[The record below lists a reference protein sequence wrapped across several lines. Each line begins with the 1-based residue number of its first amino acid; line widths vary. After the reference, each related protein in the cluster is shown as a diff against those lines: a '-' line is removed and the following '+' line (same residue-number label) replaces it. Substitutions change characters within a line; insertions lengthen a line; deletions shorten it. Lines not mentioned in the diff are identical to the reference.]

1 MKFAELGLS
10 EPILRAVGA
19 AGYTEPTP
27 IQAHAIPH
35 VLAGSD
41 VLGLAQTGTG
51 KTAAFA
57 LPILHRLGQS
67 TQPRQDRGRRI
78 RVLVL
83 SPTRELALQIA
94 ENFDQYGA
102 ETGLRLAVVLG
113 GVDQNRQTQALR
125 RGVDILV
132 ATPGRLLDLMD
143 QGYIDLAWLEV
154 LVLDEADRMLDMG
167 FMPSVRRVISQLPAK
182 RQSLLFSATMPSEVR
197 QLAEEILRE
206 PVRIRV
212 APVKATT
219 ELIEQS
225 VFHVDRRR
233 KPQLLAHLIMGGQV
247 TRALVFTRTKRGADR
262 VARQLGKAGIR
273 AEAIHGD
280 KTQSSRQ
287 RVLASFKSNRPPVL
301 VATDLA
307 ARGIDVDAISHVFNY
322 DLPEQPETYVHRI
335 GRTGRAGAS
344 GRAIAFCDAE
354 TRDLLRGIE
363 RLIGQKLAIEENHPE
378 YKELLPEQQPVQQ
391 HGGQKRSGQPAGNSR
406 SRSGSRSGG
415 GSGRSASSNA
425 RSGSGNHSRAAGGA
439 RTSSGGGSRSAGKS
453 DGRPS
458 GQPSGASN
466 GARSK
471 PSGRKPA
478 RPVQATAQSH
488 ASGQRQGEGSR
499 DSQAAAGTGSAAKKK
514 RRARRGKR
522 RSNEMGYVSAGR

>member
-41 VLGLAQTGTG
+41 VLGMAQTGTG

-94 ENFDQYGA
+94 ENFEQYGS

-132 ATPGRLLDLMD
+132 ATPGRLLDLID

-167 FMPSVRRVISQLPAK
+167 FIPSVRRVIAQLPAK
-182 RQSLLFSATMPSEVR
+182 RQSLLFSATMPGEVR
-197 QLAEEILRE
+197 QLAEEILSD

-219 ELIEQS
+219 ELIGQS
-225 VFHVDRRR
+225 VYLVDRRR
-233 KPQLLAHLIMGGQV
+233 KPQLLAHLLQAGPV

-273 AEAIHGD
+273 AESIHGD

-287 RVLASFKSNRPPVL
+287 RALASFKSNRPPVL

-335 GRTGRAGAS
+335 GRTGRAGAT
-344 GRAIAFCDAE
+344 GRAVAFCDAE
-354 TRDLLRGIE
+354 TRDLLRAIE
-363 RLIGQKLAIEENHPE
+363 RLIGQKLTVENDHPE
-378 YKELLPEQQPVQQ
+378 YKELPPEQHNSQQ
-391 HGGQKRSGQPAGNSR
+391 HSGQQAGHSHSRGNARAGGGSSR
-406 SRSGSRSGG
+406 SRSG
-415 GSGRSASSNA
+415 N
-425 RSGSGNHSRAAGGA
+425 NSRAAGSA
-439 RTSSGGGSRSAGKS
+439 RTSGGARSGGKS
-453 DGRPS
+453 NGRPS
-458 GQPSGASN
+458 NAPS
-466 GARSK
+466 K
-471 PSGRKPA
+471 TSGRKPA
-478 RPVQATAQSH
+478 RPAKAAAPPTHSEA
-488 ASGQRQGEGSR
+488 SR
-499 DSQAAAGTGSAAKKK
+499 DSQASSPESSPPAKK

-522 RSNEMGYVSAGR
+522 RANEMGYVSAGR

>member
-19 AGYTEPTP
+19 AGYTTPTP

-57 LPILHRLGQS
+57 LPILHRL
-67 TQPRQDRGRRI
+67 TQGSEPRQSRGRRI
-78 RVLVL
+78 RALVL

-94 ENFDQYGA
+94 ENFEQYGA
-102 ETGLRLAVVLG
+102 ETGLRQAVVLG
-113 GVDQNRQTQALR
+113 GVDQNRQTPALR

-132 ATPGRLLDLMD
+132 ATPGRLLDLIE
-143 QGYIDLAWLEV
+143 QGFIDLAWLEV

-167 FMPSVRRVISQLPAK
+167 FLPSVRRIVAQLPVE
-182 RQSLLFSATMPSEVR
+182 RQTLLFSATMPGEVR
-197 QLAEEILRE
+197 QLAEQILRK

-212 APVKATT
+212 APVRATT

-225 VFHVDRRR
+225 VFMVERRQ
-233 KPQLLAHLIMGGQV
+233 KVHLLVHQLKTWPV

-262 VARQLGKAGIR
+262 VARQLGKSGVR

-287 RVLASFKSNRPPVL
+287 RALASFKSNRPPVL

-307 ARGIDVDAISHVFNY
+307 ARGIDVDAISHVINY

-335 GRTGRAGAS
+335 GRTGRAGAA
-344 GRAIAFCDAE
+344 GRALAFCDAE
-354 TRDLLRGIE
+354 TRDLLPAIE
-363 RLIGQKLAIEENHPE
+363 RLVGQRLKVETDHPV
-378 YKELLPEQQPVQQ
+378 YKELPPQVPNAPRRAQAQHSRGRQQLRGGTSKSSPRPQTGRAKAKAREASRPAKAGTPATSGANEPARDRP
-391 HGGQKRSGQPAGNSR
+391 HGGQRDAL
-406 SRSGSRSGG
+406 
-415 GSGRSASSNA
+415 
-425 RSGSGNHSRAAGGA
+425 
-439 RTSSGGGSRSAGKS
+439 
-453 DGRPS
+453 
-458 GQPSGASN
+458 
-466 GARSK
+466 
-471 PSGRKPA
+471 PA
-478 RPVQATAQSH
+478 R
-488 ASGQRQGEGSR
+488 
-499 DSQAAAGTGSAAKKK
+499 AAKK
-514 RRARRGKR
+514 RRSRRGKR
-522 RSNEMGYVSAGR
+522 RASGAGYAATVSR

>member
-94 ENFDQYGA
+94 ENFEQYGS

-182 RQSLLFSATMPSEVR
+182 RQSLLFSATMPGEVR
-197 QLAEEILRE
+197 KLAEEILRE

-219 ELIEQS
+219 ELIGQS
-225 VFHVDRRR
+225 VYMVDRRR
-233 KPQLLAHLIMGGQV
+233 KPQLLAHLIMAGQV

-287 RVLASFKSNRPPVL
+287 RALASFKSNRPPVL

-335 GRTGRAGAS
+335 GRTGRAGAT
-344 GRAIAFCDAE
+344 GQAIAFCDAE

-363 RLIGQKLAIEENHPE
+363 RLIGQKLAVEDNHPE
-378 YKELLPEQQPVQQ
+378 YKELPPEQHNAQN
-391 HGGQKRSGQPAGNSR
+391 GEQKRSGQPAGNSR
-406 SRSGSRSGG
+406 SRSSSRSGS
-415 GSGRSASSNA
+415 GSGRSGSGKG
-425 RSGSGNHSRAAGGA
+425 RSGSGNSRTSGGA
-439 RTSSGGGSRSAGKS
+439 RSGAKS
-453 DGRPS
+453 HGRPS
-458 GQPSGASN
+458 GAPS
-466 GARSK
+466 K
-471 PSGRKPA
+471 TSGRKPA
-478 RPVQATAQSH
+478 HPAQATTQP
-488 ASGQRQGEGSR
+488 ASEGSR
-499 DSQAAAGTGSAAKKK
+499 DSQASSSTGSLPKKK

>member
-35 VLAGSD
+35 VLAGND

-57 LPILHRLGQS
+57 LPILHRLTQS

-94 ENFDQYGA
+94 ENFEQYGA
-102 ETGLRLAVVLG
+102 ETGLRQAVVLG
-113 GVDQNRQTQALR
+113 GVDQNRQTPALR

-132 ATPGRLLDLMD
+132 ATPGRLLDLIE

-167 FMPSVRRVISQLPAK
+167 FLPSVRRIVAQLPNE
-182 RQSLLFSATMPSEVR
+182 RQTLLFSATMPAEVR
-197 QLAEEILRE
+197 QLAEQILHK

-212 APVKATT
+212 APVRATT
-219 ELIEQS
+219 ELIGQS
-225 VFHVDRRR
+225 VYLVERAQ
-233 KPQLLAHLIMGGQV
+233 KVQLLVHVLKTQSV

-262 VARQLGKAGIR
+262 VARQLGKAGVR

-287 RVLASFKSNRPPVL
+287 RALASFKSPRPPVL

-335 GRTGRAGAS
+335 GRTGRAGAT

-354 TRDLLRGIE
+354 TRDLLPGIE
-363 RLIGQKLAIEENHPE
+363 RLIGQRLTVETDHPE
-378 YKELLPEQQPVQQ
+378 YQAVSTSQLAGRRPPAAHRRTTSPPAAGHNGRPSAGARKKRRPAAAPKKPTHHKSARAAKPVAQ
-391 HGGQKRSGQPAGNSR
+391 G
-406 SRSGSRSGG
+406 
-415 GSGRSASSNA
+415 GRS
-425 RSGSGNHSRAAGGA
+425 SRDAQ
-439 RTSSGGGSRSAGKS
+439 GGSRPGSKEGSAT
-453 DGRPS
+453 
-458 GQPSGASN
+458 
-466 GARSK
+466 
-471 PSGRKPA
+471 A
-478 RPVQATAQSH
+478 RPT
-488 ASGQRQGEGSR
+488 
-499 DSQAAAGTGSAAKKK
+499 KK

-522 RSNEMGYVSAGR
+522 RAGELAYASLGR

>member
-41 VLGLAQTGTG
+41 VLGMAQTGTG

-94 ENFDQYGA
+94 ENFEQYGS
-102 ETGLRLAVVLG
+102 ETGLRQAVVLG

-167 FMPSVRRVISQLPAK
+167 FIPSVRRVIAQLPAK
-182 RQSLLFSATMPSEVR
+182 RQTLLFSATMPGEVR
-197 QLAEEILRE
+197 QLAEEILSD

-219 ELIEQS
+219 ELIGQS
-225 VFHVDRRR
+225 VYLVDRRR
-233 KPQLLAHLIMGGQV
+233 KPQLLAHLIMSGAV

-287 RVLASFKSNRPPVL
+287 RALASFKSNRPPVL

-335 GRTGRAGAS
+335 GRTGRAGAT
-344 GRAIAFCDAE
+344 GRAVAFCDAE

-363 RLIGQKLAIEENHPE
+363 RLIGQKLAVESNHPE
-378 YKELLPEQQPVQQ
+378 YQELPPEQHNDQQ
-391 HGGQKRSGQPAGNSR
+391 HGDQQRSDQKPAGHSR
-406 SRSGSRSGG
+406 SRSSARSGG
-415 GSGRSASSNA
+415 GSARSGGGNG
-425 RSGSGNHSRAAGGA
+425 RSGSGNSRTSGGA
-439 RTSSGGGSRSAGKS
+439 RSGSKS
-453 DGRPS
+453 NGRPS
-458 GQPSGASN
+458 GAPS
-466 GARSK
+466 K
-471 PSGRKPA
+471 TSGRKPA
-478 RPVQATAQSH
+478 RPAKAAAPPTHSEA
-488 ASGQRQGEGSR
+488 SR
-499 DSQAAAGTGSAAKKK
+499 DSQASSPEGSPPAKK